1 VTRKIGL
8 FFSVIAMCACSEN
21 VMRFDV
27 VDAATDTA
35 LPSRDVVG
43 VDRPDRVV
51 PDVLDLTDV
60 TLVSDVATS
69 DVLCE
74 PMVPATLRFGFEG
87 GRTPTTTSFS
97 LEPALTFRAEQRT
110 GDMVTARCMT
120 TIPTCGISG
129 MVGVSDVREALANR
143 QVQIAFGMARGMP
156 ILVGRD
162 TRPVDGQVFV
172 IERDG
177 AQILVGDTCRVGG
190 PGVCTDIPTG
200 IQGLMDVLRALRDQ
214 ELLRT
219 QCAAFRSM

>member
-1 VTRKIGL
+1 
-8 FFSVIAMCACSEN
+8 
-21 VMRFDV
+21 
-27 VDAATDTA
+27 
-35 LPSRDVVG
+35 
-43 VDRPDRVV
+43 VV

-60 TLVSDVATS
+60 TLVTDVAAS

-74 PMVPATLRFGFEG
+74 PMLPATLRFGFEG
-87 GRTPTTTSFS
+87 GLTPTTESFS

-120 TIPTCGISG
+120 TIPTCGVSG
-129 MVGVSDVREALANR
+129 MVGVSEVREALANR

-162 TRPVDGQVFV
+162 TRPVDGQVFF

-177 AQILVGDTCRVGG
+177 AQILVGETCRVGSG
-190 PGVCTDIPTG
+190 ACTDIPTG
-200 IQGLMDVLRALRDQ
+200 IQRLMDVLRALRDQ